1 MEWLA
6 KRVKLHLRPSESGC
20 CFVGCAPNIWD
31 AFAEEQVETTSEDFP
46 ATGVYLQCDSD
57 DADRWRAKVIVGSA
71 LDQHLAQAAALATCG
86 QKKAAKDRDPLP
98 PSSIGLV
105 RPNRATSCLDS
116 TGRDVPSPDDPSRAA
131 TTAP

>member
-6 KRVKLHLRPSESGC
+6 KRVKLHLRPCTFDLPESC

-57 DADRWRAKVIVGSA
+57 DADRWRAKVIMSGACDPVV
-71 LDQHLAQAAALATCG
+71 AQSAALATCG
-86 QKKAAKDRDPLP
+86 NTNESGER
-98 PSSIGLV
+98 
-105 RPNRATSCLDS
+105 
-116 TGRDVPSPDDPSRAA
+116 
-131 TTAP
+131 